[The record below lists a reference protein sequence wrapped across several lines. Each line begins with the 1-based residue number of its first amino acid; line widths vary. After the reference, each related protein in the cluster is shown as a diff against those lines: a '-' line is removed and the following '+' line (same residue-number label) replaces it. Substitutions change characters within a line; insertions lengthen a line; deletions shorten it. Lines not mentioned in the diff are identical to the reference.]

1 MKRLSMQRYG
11 LSRLG
16 TLRMLVAALCIATLI
31 VGSSPV
37 AADSAYLS
45 ARAVSRGAVFS
56 INYRWNSGSDNGSP
70 YVWVCVG
77 ANGDAPI
84 PIAAGVSGS
93 QTAEFIAPYGS
104 DERYR
109 TYIFGLYTDIGC
121 TALLD
126 GQTVAV
132 RR

>member
-1 MKRLSMQRYG
+1 
-11 LSRLG
+11 
-16 TLRMLVAALCIATLI
+16 MLVAALGIAALI
-31 VGSSPV
+31 IGSSPV
-37 AADSAYLS
+37 AADSAYIS
-45 ARAVSRGAVFS
+45 ARAVSRGAILS

-77 ANGDAPI
+77 ASDDALI
-84 PIAAGVSGS
+84 PIASGVSGS
-93 QTAEFIAPYGS
+93 QTAEFTAPYGGK
-104 DERYR
+104 ERYQ
-109 TYIFGLYTDIGC
+109 TYTFGLYTDIGC